1 MAEQHEEDGLFKSP
15 KQLIVVV
22 LLAFIVPVT
31 IAVMFA
37 QLATSGRKSSG
48 GSEEAVAA
56 RIQPVAKVEVAGA
69 GTGVQAAKSAE
80 EIYKSTCAACHDSGA
95 AGAPKLGDKGAWG
108 PRIGV
113 GLDKLAQSAIQGK
126 GAMPP
131 KGGNATLSDNDI
143 ARVVAFMANKSGAS
157 FKEPAAPQAEA
168 RSAAP
173 VPQAATAAAPQA
185 AAAAP
190 QPAAPAAGTGKSVY
204 DTHCAA
210 CHGTGAA
217 GAPKLGDKAAWAPR
231 LGAGVDG
238 LAASAIKGKG
248 AMPPKGGNASLADAD
263 VKAAVEYMM
272 SQAK

>member
-1 MAEQHEEDGLFKSP
+1 MAEQHEEGGLFKSP

-37 QLATSGRKSSG
+37 QLATSGRKSTG

-56 RIQPVAKVEVAGA
+56 RIQPVAKVELAGA
-69 GTGVQAAKSAE
+69 GAGVQAAKSAE

-95 AGAPKLGDKGAWG
+95 AGAPKLGDKAAWG

-113 GLDKLAQSAIQGK
+113 GLDKLAQSAVQGK

-131 KGGNATLSDNDI
+131 RGGAANLTDNDI
-143 ARVVAFMANKSGAS
+143 ARVVAFMANKSGAG
-157 FKEPAAPQAEA
+157 FKEPAPQTA
-168 RSAAP
+168 
-173 VPQAATAAAPQA
+173 AAAPQA
-185 AAAAP
+185 AA
-190 QPAAPAAGTGKSVY
+190 PAAGNGKSVY
-204 DTHCAA
+204 DTNCAA

-238 LAASAIKGKG
+238 LTASALKGKG
-248 AMPPKGGNASLADAD
+248 AMPPKGGAVSLADAD
-263 VKAAVEYMM
+263 VRAAVENMV